1 MGDEM
6 RKRERQAAAVRKLA
20 SLFAK
25 ADGSGSAAQ
34 QDERRT
40 LELIRSVT
48 SEAEVTAVIDQRLGQ
63 LEALAATAGADV
75 GHAYTR
81 ILAADRRKNLDDP
94 AGAASALRWLVDKYL
109 PGGTESKRA
118 GQQACPLNS
127 KLLSPEFW
135 LSLCATL
142 DVKVCG
148 ASGNPRI
155 PAAVSPEKDW
165 EALSGVP
172 FGIAAAASVAALR
185 LFPTPHLPWLGAI
198 LSLSAAILAPGTQRR
213 ASVGDNRIR
222 VDPAEAERVVSAL
235 RGPGFA
241 IAQSPSWNSSGRS
254 KLGTVQ
260 VLMRQLSSF
269 GWPAAFCFVFDEAWE
284 LLDGMW
290 GVAEQVLGPDCVLEP
305 SVFAWALGTSTCI
318 QLTNLSTTAYTE
330 IVSML
335 RSLILH
341 DAIRDVPRESD
352 PFLA

>member
-1 MGDEM
+1 VWRWEGTAPAGTMSDEM

-48 SEAEVTAVIDQRLGQ
+48 SEPEVTAVIDQRLGQ

-109 PGGTESKRA
+109 PGGTEKKRA
-118 GQQACPLNS
+118 GRQTCPLNRE
-127 KLLSPEFW
+127 LLSPEFW

-148 ASGNPRI
+148 ESGNAGI
-155 PAAVSPEKDW
+155 PAPASPEKDW
-165 EALSGVP
+165 EEGPSGVP

-198 LSLSAAILAPGTQRR
+198 LSLSAAILAHGSQRW
-213 ASVGDNRIR
+213 APVGHDRVR
-222 VDPAEAERVVSAL
+222 VDPAEAERVASAL
-235 RGPGFA
+235 RGPGYA
-241 IAQSPSWNSSGRS
+241 IAQSPSWSCSGRS
-254 KLGTVQ
+254 KLGAVR

-269 GWPAAFCFVFDEAWE
+269 GWPAAFCFVFDEAWA

-290 GVAEQVLGPDCVLEP
+290 GVAEQVLGPGCVLEP
-305 SVFAWALGTSTCI
+305 SVFAWALGTATCRSVD
-318 QLTNLSTTAYTE
+318 QFSTTAY
-330 IVSML
+330 
-335 RSLILH
+335 SLH
-341 DAIRDVPRESD
+341 
-352 PFLA
+352 